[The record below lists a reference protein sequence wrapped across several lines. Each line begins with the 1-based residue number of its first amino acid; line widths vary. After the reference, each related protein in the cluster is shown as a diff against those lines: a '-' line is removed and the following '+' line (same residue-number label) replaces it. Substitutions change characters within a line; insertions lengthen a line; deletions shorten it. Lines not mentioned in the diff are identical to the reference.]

1 MDVASLVLGILGV
14 VAWLLPLFG
23 YPINIV
29 GLILGILSK
38 KKKMSGMATAGIILT
53 IIGLVLTII
62 NSVAGAIMYVTRLLF

>member
-1 MDVASLVLGILGV
+1 MDVASLVLGILGA

-29 GLILGILSK
+29 GLILGILAK
-38 KKKMSGMATAGIILT
+38 KKRMSGMATAGIILT

>member
-38 KKKMSGMATAGIILT
+38 KRKMSGMATAGIILT